1 MAASH
6 SKWTKIA
13 ANTGNPPTVTSN
25 VSIVQSG
32 TIASG
37 TNGHVR
43 HECLMWL
50 DGTDV
55 IYTEPFDWAING
67 DLSIVLNGTLN
78 VLTQDAGSVDI
89 YMYGSIDGTNYVEM
103 VKMNDDW
110 NAGGASGGDGHAEA
124 IGTAIYDFDTY
135 GKMPYMKIGIDCSDD
150 ADCIAVANN
159 VKINV
164 FAHNG

>member
-6 SKWTKIA
+6 SKWTTIA
-13 ANTGNPPTVTSN
+13 ANTGNPPSVTTN
-25 VSIVQSG
+25 VSIVQSAA
-32 TIASG
+32 IASG

-55 IYTEPFDWAING
+55 IYTEPFDWAVNG

-78 VLTQDAGSVDI
+78 DISADAGSVDV
-89 YMYGSIDGTNYVEM
+89 YMYGSIDNVNYVEM

-110 NAGGASGGDGHAEA
+110 DAGGGAATEA